1 MFAFGANS
9 QHLRKYL
16 SQCFESGILSFQCG
30 DFRLCFRDSSL
41 RFRATLFNSLL
52 VAIGDAILVDDFLV
66 GHLVKFRQYVQNCL
80 LSTLAEIPAQ
90 QI

>member
-30 DFRLCFRDSSL
+30 DFRLC
-41 RFRATLFNSLL
+41 FRATLFNSLL